1 MKLSSKVIPLNIEN
15 IDTDQLIP
23 AQFLKLTTKKGY
35 GKNLFYN
42 WRYIEDYKPNMDFEL
57 NNPLRVG
64 AEVIIGGNNF
74 GSGSSREH
82 AAWAISDYGIRVVIT
97 SQFADI
103 HKGNLYNN
111 NVLPIELKPNELKS
125 LLTYFLANPKA
136 TIDVDLE
143 SQLVR
148 VEEMEFNSHFDI
160 APFKKKCLMEGVD
173 EIQYLINMKKEIAEF
188 EVNNY

>member
-42 WRYIEDYKPNMDFEL
+42 WRYLSGYEINPDFEL
-57 NNPLRVG
+57 NNPLREG
-64 AEVIIGGNNF
+64 AQVIIGGNNF
-74 GSGSSREH
+74 GCGSSREH

-111 NVLPIELKPNELKS
+111 NVLPIELKPEELKT
-125 LLTYFLANPKA
+125 LMTYFLENPEA
-136 TIDVDLE
+136 IIDIDLE
-143 SQLVR
+143 KQTVK
-148 VEEMEFNSHFDI
+148 VEGCEFNSTFDI
-160 APFKKKCLMEGVD
+160 APFKKNCLMEGVD
-173 EIQYLINMKKEIAEF
+173 EIQYLINMKDEIAGF
-188 EVNNY
+188 ELINY

>member
-42 WRYIEDYKPNMDFEL
+42 WRYFNDYEPNPQFEL
-57 NNPLRVG
+57 NNPLREG
-64 AEVIIGGNNF
+64 AQVIIGGNNF
-74 GSGSSREH
+74 GCGSSREH
-82 AAWAISDYGIRVVIT
+82 AAWAIADYGIRAVIT

-111 NVLPIELKPNELKS
+111 NVLPIEIKPDELS
-125 LLTYFLANPKA
+125 VLMNYFLENSSAI
-136 TIDVDLE
+136 IDVDLE
-143 SQLVR
+143 NQTVK
-148 VEEMEFNSHFDI
+148 VEESGFNVKFEI
-160 APFKKKCLMEGVD
+160 APFKKKCLLEGVD
-173 EIQYLINMKKEIAEF
+173 EIQYLINMKEEIAEF
-188 EVNNY
+188 EMNNY